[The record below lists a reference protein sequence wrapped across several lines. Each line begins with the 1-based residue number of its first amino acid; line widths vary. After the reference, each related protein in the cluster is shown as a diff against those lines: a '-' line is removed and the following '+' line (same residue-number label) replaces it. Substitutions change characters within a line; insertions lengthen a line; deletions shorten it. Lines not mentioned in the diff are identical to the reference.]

1 MTWAQPINLNGAVE
15 EDRFDDWSARP
26 PNVDLDRLCRD
37 QGVTGDLSKLRKYRL
52 DLLACI
58 DGLDHEGEILRKTE
72 YVGCMENGGPPVSG
86 DTAENR
92 RTRDSS
98 RLQGIDDRFLEGV
111 TVMAAALT
119 EVHPEQP
126 TVQDGLHGLHGSAT
140 AIGRS

>member
-72 YVGCMENGGPPVSG
+72 YVGCMENPATP
-86 DTAENR
+86 R
-92 RTRDSS
+92 RTVAPEIPADCRASTIASS
-98 RLQGIDDRFLEGV
+98 RG
-111 TVMAAALT
+111 
-119 EVHPEQP
+119 
-126 TVQDGLHGLHGSAT
+126 
-140 AIGRS
+140 